1 MIITEIHRDKDL
13 VVELLLKRAQIV
25 AIWQNESEWGPRALG
40 NRSILFDPTNPEAKD
55 LVNSVKRREH
65 YRPFACTILEE
76 HAHEYVEMHQL
87 KSSPYMSFA
96 FQCKEKALDEIP
108 ALVHMDNTCRIQ
120 TVNREQNKNYYD
132 LIQAMYESNGVPIV
146 FNTSFNLHGES
157 MVETIYDAI
166 HTCNYS
172 EINHLY
178 VPEDQDIF
186 IPYEAVKI
194 KGDEQVDN
202 SETEQNRST
211 V

>member
-1 MIITEIHRDKDL
+1 MIITEIHRDKDT

-25 AIWQNESEWGPRALG
+25 GLWQGESEWGPRALG

-55 LVNSVKRREH
+55 LVNTVKKRES

-76 HAHEYVEMHQL
+76 HAHEYVEMLQL

-96 FQCKEKALDEIP
+96 LQCKEKALDEIP

-166 HTCNYS
+166 YTCNNS

-178 VPEDQDIF
+178 VPEDQDIDIPLDF
-186 IPYEAVKI
+186 IHL
-194 KGDEQVDN
+194 KGDEPIDN
-202 SETEQNRST
+202 GETNRDL

>member
-1 MIITEIHRDKDL
+1 
-13 VVELLLKRAQIV
+13 
-25 AIWQNESEWGPRALG
+25 
-40 NRSILFDPTNPEAKD
+40 
-55 LVNSVKRREH
+55 
-65 YRPFACTILEE
+65 
-76 HAHEYVEMHQL
+76 
-87 KSSPYMSFA
+87 
-96 FQCKEKALDEIP
+96 
-108 ALVHMDNTCRIQ
+108 
-120 TVNREQNKNYYD
+120 
-132 LIQAMYESNGVPIV
+132 MYESNGVPIV

-194 KGDEQVDN
+194 KGDEQVDS